1 MIRHRLRISRP
12 PLNTIGILQINK
24 QKEFG
29 SILRTA
35 IEADRNR
42 QNGSSEPAERTDR
55 NKYVRVRNAD
65 PRDLMLTYE
74 QTRQLPKHIRA
85 TVQFTALQRQVLVIT
100 WRKLTGVFPPSK

>member
-1 MIRHRLRISRP
+1 MIRHRLRISRT

-24 QKEFG
+24 QKEYG
-29 SILRTA
+29 SILRSA
-35 IEADRNR
+35 IEADRSR
-42 QNGSSEPAERTDR
+42 QNGGSGEPTERSDR
-55 NKYVRVRNAD
+55 SKYVRVRNAD

-100 WRKLTGVFPPSK
+100 WRKLTGVFS